1 MEKRFLIVGLGL
13 LGGRYAMGLA
23 RAGFAVDGADTDPAA
38 VAYALEK
45 GYIRQGRCGDHAD
58 LAREADVVVCG
69 AGSGA
74 ADFAAIQRRAGK
86 DPYRAHDRL
95 SEYVG
100 QVESLDR
107 RQFLNCVLDSLQRHF
122 D

>member
-1 MEKRFLIVGLGL
+1 MKGKDRYEMNVGY
-13 LGGRYAMGLA
+13 GRHRLDDA
-23 RAGFAVDGADTDPAA
+23 RVK
-38 VAYALEK
+38 AYADA
-45 GYIRQGRCGDHAD
+45 CW
-58 LAREADVVVCG
+58 
-69 AGSGA
+69 
-74 ADFAAIQRRAGK
+74 RRAGK

>member
-45 GYIRQGRCGDHAD
+45 GYIRQGRCGSRVTSIPNRSSTGPASRAAQRSRT
-58 LAREADVVVCG
+58 LACG
-69 AGSGA
+69 PPN
-74 ADFAAIQRRAGK
+74 IPNVRRA
-86 DPYRAHDRL
+86 
-95 SEYVG
+95 
-100 QVESLDR
+100 
-107 RQFLNCVLDSLQRHF
+107 
-122 D
+122 